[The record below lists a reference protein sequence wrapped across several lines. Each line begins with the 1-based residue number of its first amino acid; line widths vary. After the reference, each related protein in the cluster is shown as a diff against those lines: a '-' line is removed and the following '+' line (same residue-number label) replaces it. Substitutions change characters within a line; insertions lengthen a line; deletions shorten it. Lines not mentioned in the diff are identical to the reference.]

1 MKVKITN
8 PIKVTEVGPS
18 KLAVDHEVEVS
29 DDCGKVLIAKK
40 YAVKADAKDAK
51 KADKAGDDKKAK

>member
-1 MKVKITN
+1 MKVKITK

-18 KLAVDHEVEVS
+18 KLPVDHVCKVS
-29 DDCGKVLIAKK
+29 DDCGKVLVSKK
-40 YAVKADAKDAK
+40 YATEVKESK